1 MVCCPQNGFTPL
13 HIAAQRNQLEIMTA
27 LLEFGASVRAAT
39 RQGVTPLHLGA
50 QEGHLDVVTLL
61 LARDAPTNA
70 CTKVGGL
77 EGLGVSGG
85 SG

>member
-1 MVCCPQNGFTPL
+1 
-13 HIAAQRNQLEIMTA
+13 MTA

-70 CTKVGGL
+70 CTKVGCLKGL
-77 EGLGVSGG
+77 EVFEWSVGFGG
-85 SG
+85 SGWV

>member
-1 MVCCPQNGFTPL
+1 
-13 HIAAQRNQLEIMTA
+13 MTA

-70 CTKVGGL
+70 CTKVGAFESL
-77 EGLGVSGG
+77 EGFGTFGTS
-85 SG
+85 

>member
-1 MVCCPQNGFTPL
+1 
-13 HIAAQRNQLEIMTA
+13 MTA

-70 CTKVGGL
+70 CTKVGG
-77 EGLGVSGG
+77 SGG
-85 SG
+85 SGGVWRVWAV

>member
-1 MVCCPQNGFTPL
+1 
-13 HIAAQRNQLEIMTA
+13 MTA

-70 CTKVGGL
+70 CTKVRGFGSLGDLEVVEGFGGAA
-77 EGLGVSGG
+77 GVWRA
-85 SG
+85 